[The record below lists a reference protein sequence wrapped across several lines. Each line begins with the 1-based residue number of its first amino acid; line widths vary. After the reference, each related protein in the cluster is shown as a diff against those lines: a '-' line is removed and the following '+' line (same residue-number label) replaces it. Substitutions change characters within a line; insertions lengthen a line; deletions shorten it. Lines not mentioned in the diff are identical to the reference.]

1 MKREMG
7 KDRENKRREEGI
19 GVIGEYEKDNV
30 KEGEK
35 GMKVVEEGS
44 DGVG

>member
-1 MKREMG
+1 MEKSR
-7 KDRENKRREEGI
+7 
-19 GVIGEYEKDNV
+19 VIGEYEKDNV

-44 DGVG
+44 DLGG